1 MSNRRLRA
9 DELLAV
15 VNQQQKEEEE
25 RLRSLQQKNQKNKK
39 TTVKQFIPTSGGD
52 EKISD
57 FKSILKNKVNIE
69 EKEDKPK
76 EKQDKPEW
84 ANKKINVNVDKLDKE
99 MKEKQHA
106 QTNGTAPE
114 WAGKVRSKGLIGLE
128 NKKPKS
134 ENKTVPAW
142 KVKLKK
148 IESQSSGKVDNESSG
163 PAWSR
168 KLNYVKRKAIENADA
183 NNNEEPDSS
192 AHENSPPSP
201 EPSPPPQEPTPEV
214 EPELDPEPELGHE
227 PVPSSRRSRRIEEA
241 EEEDNFRSRRSRRTH
256 DENTEESLE
265 EDSSTRHTRRS
276 RDVEAEP
283 EEKNDIAARRRA
295 RRSRRREEED

>member
-15 VNQQQKEEEE
+15 VNQQQREEEE

-39 TTVKQFIPTSGGD
+39 TTVKQFIPTSSGD

-57 FKSILKNKVNIE
+57 FKSVLKNKVNIE
-69 EKEDKPK
+69 EKEDKPR

-106 QTNGTAPE
+106 QTNGKAPE

-128 NKKPKS
+128 TKKPKP

-142 KVKLKK
+142 KTKLKK
-148 IESQSSGKVDNESSG
+148 IESQSSGKFGNESSG

-183 NNNEEPDSS
+183 NNNEEPDSPT
-192 AHENSPPSP
+192 HEDSPPSP
-201 EPSPPPQEPTPEV
+201 ESSPPSQEPTPKV
-214 EPELDPEPELGHE
+214 EPGPEPEPE
-227 PVPSSRRSRRIEEA
+227 PVRSSRRSRRIEE
-241 EEEDNFRSRRSRRTH
+241 EEEDETFRSRRSRRTH
-256 DENTEESLE
+256 DENTDESLK
-265 EDSSTRHTRRS
+265 EDRYTRHAWRS
-276 RDVEAEP
+276 HEVEAEP
-283 EEKNDIAARRRA
+283 EEENDIAARRRA
-295 RRSRRREEED
+295 RRSRRRAEED